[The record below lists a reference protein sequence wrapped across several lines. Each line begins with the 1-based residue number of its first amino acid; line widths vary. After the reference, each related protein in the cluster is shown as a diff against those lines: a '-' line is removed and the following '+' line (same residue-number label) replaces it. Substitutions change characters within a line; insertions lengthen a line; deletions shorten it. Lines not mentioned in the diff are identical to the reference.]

1 MMKIL
6 VVLSRFPYPLE
17 KGDKLRAYHQIRC
30 LAEHHDL
37 YLAAMHDKPV
47 SDDAL
52 NQLKPF
58 CKEIFLLENNNL
70 KRCWNMGRA
79 FFKGLPIQCGLFYNK
94 PNARRLQQIVDKVHP
109 DHIYCQLFRMAE
121 YVKDLPVRKTLDYQD
136 VFSKGMARR
145 AENSKGLIKWFFNME
160 HHRVAR
166 YEAEIFDN
174 FDHKTI
180 ITAVDRD
187 LIPHPRREE
196 IAVVPNGVEFDK
208 FSYHG
213 EEKEYDLIF
222 SGNMGYAPNVDAAE
236 YLVREILPPL
246 LVKFPRLRLVLCGA
260 TPAPRVQALRSEHVV
275 VTGWVDSMAEWY
287 AKSKI
292 FIAPMRMGTG
302 LQNKLLEAMSMSL
315 PCITSPL
322 AARPLVEAEQ
332 HDAVVSCTT
341 TQDYVQAVSRL
352 LTDEQA
358 YRTLSANGYNYV
370 HQFYDWENAVRILDN
385 LMES

>member
-1 MMKIL
+1 MKLL

-30 LAEHHDL
+30 LAEHHDI

-47 SDDAL
+47 SDEAL

-58 CKEIFLLENNNL
+58 CKEIFLLENNDT

-79 FFKGLPIQCGLFYNK
+79 FFKGLPIQCGLFYTKTNV
-94 PNARRLQQIVDKVHP
+94 RRIQQIVDEVRP
-109 DHIYCQLFRMAE
+109 DHIYCQLFRMAD
-121 YVKDLPVRKTLDYQD
+121 YVKDLPVPKTLDYQD

-145 AENSKGLIKWFFNME
+145 ADNSNGLVKWFFNME
-160 HHRVAR
+160 HRRVAR
-166 YEAEIFDN
+166 YEAAIFDC
-174 FDHKTI
+174 FEHKTI

-196 IAVVPNGVEFDK
+196 IVVVPNGVEFDK

-213 EEKEYDLIF
+213 EEKEFDLIF

-236 YLVREILPPL
+236 YLVREILPQL
-246 LVKFPRLRLVLCGA
+246 LKRFPDLRLVLCGA
-260 TPAPRVQALRSEHVV
+260 TPALRVQALESNHVV

-287 AKSKI
+287 AKSRI

-302 LQNKLLEAMSMSL
+302 LQNKLLEAMSMHL

-332 HDAVVSCTT
+332 H
-341 TQDYVQAVSRL
+341 QAVASCGDTSEFVEEIERL
-352 LTDEQA
+352 LTDENH
-358 YRTLSANGYNYV
+358 YRQLSDAGYQYV
-370 HQFYDWENAVRILDN
+370 HQYYDWENAVRILDD
-385 LMES
+385 LMKA

>member
-1 MMKIL
+1 MKLL

-30 LAEHHDL
+30 LSEHHDI

-47 SDDAL
+47 SDEAL

-79 FFKGLPIQCGLFYNK
+79 FFKGLPIQCGLFYTKTNV
-94 PNARRLQQIVDKVHP
+94 RRMQQIVDEVQP

-121 YVKDLPVRKTLDYQD
+121 YVKDFSTPKTLDYQD

-145 AENSKGLIKWFFNME
+145 AENAKGPVKWFFNME
-160 HHRVAR
+160 HRRVAR
-166 YEAEIFDN
+166 YETEIFDS

-180 ITAVDRD
+180 ITAIDRN
-187 LIPHPRREE
+187 LIPHPRRKE
-196 IAVVPNGVEFDK
+196 IVVVPNGVEFDQ
-208 FSYHG
+208 FTYQG
-213 EEKEYDLIF
+213 ENKEFDLIF

-246 LVKFPRLRLVLCGA
+246 LKKFPDLRLVLCGA
-260 TPAPRVQALRSEHVV
+260 TPALRVQALQSEHVI

-302 LQNKLLEAMSMSL
+302 LQNKLLEAMSMQL

-322 AARPLVEAEQ
+322 AAKPLIDADL
-332 HDAVVSCTT
+332 HHAVVSSACTAEFVEEIT
-341 TQDYVQAVSRL
+341 RL
-352 LTDEQA
+352 LEDQTHYQQLAEAGHQ
-358 YRTLSANGYNYV
+358 YV
-370 HQFYDWENAVRILDN
+370 HQYYDWKSAVEVLEQ
-385 LMES
+385 LLVG